1 MRVGQ
6 QVIAQHLLSKRWDLR
21 GEIIENR
28 DNGRSYLV
36 QINGRQYLRNR
47 RFLRPLP
54 KPQQQLVSHERQP
67 MATNIQPTRDY
78 NVRVQNQ
85 PPHHIP
91 TPDRAQT
98 QAPQARQNPR
108 KTPITRTEHNTH
120 QNLPAANK
128 TTTDTLP
135 GHDPT
140 TQEKKLPTHMLEFLK
155 HLFYQLIDYKK
166 LEGEM
171 TQSDIIRYRLT
182 PTI

>member
-1 MRVGQ
+1 MRLGQ
-6 QVIAQHLLSKRWDLR
+6 QVIAQHILSKRWDLR
-21 GEIIENR
+21 GEITENR

-91 TPDRAQT
+91 TPVRAQT
-98 QAPQARQNPR
+98 QAPRLDRILERPQLREQN
-108 KTPITRTEHNTH
+108 T
-120 QNLPAANK
+120 
-128 TTTDTLP
+128 
-135 GHDPT
+135 
-140 TQEKKLPTHMLEFLK
+140 
-155 HLFYQLIDYKK
+155 
-166 LEGEM
+166 
-171 TQSDIIRYRLT
+171 T
-182 PTI
+182 PTRIYPRRIRQQWTHYQATIPQPKRRNRPPTC

>member
-21 GEIIENR
+21 WEIIENR

-85 PPHHIP
+85 PPQHIY
-91 TPDRAQT
+91 QHL
-98 QAPQARQNPR
+98 
-108 KTPITRTEHNTH
+108 TE
-120 QNLPAANK
+120 
-128 TTTDTLP
+128 
-135 GHDPT
+135 
-140 TQEKKLPTHMLEFLK
+140 LK
-155 HLFYQLIDYKK
+155 HRPPRLDRILERPQLR
-166 LEGEM
+166 EQN
-171 TQSDIIRYRLT
+171 TT
-182 PTI
+182 PTRIYPQRIRQQQTHYLATIPQPKRRNRPPTC